1 MHPDDEA
8 ARREGLLRG
17 KTEMWYVLDADPGAC
32 LVSGFSR
39 PISREEYLEYFRSGR
54 LEEILHREPVHR
66 GDCFFLP
73 PGRVHSI
80 GRGILLAEIQQA
92 ADVTYRI
99 YDFERRDAQGRLRE
113 LHVEKALEA
122 MDFSA
127 SGDPKVHYT
136 LREDALTPL
145 AECPYFSTGLLH
157 GRRPLLRETAGEFV
171 IHTCVGGRGRL
182 RDAQGR
188 VVELRPGVCVLTPA
202 CLERVEILPEEV
214 GVELLETRPA

>member
-1 MHPDDEA
+1 MCW
-8 ARREGLLRG
+8 
-17 KTEMWYVLDADPGAC
+17 T
-32 LVSGFSR
+32 
-39 PISREEYLEYFRSGR
+39 PI
-54 LEEILHREPVHR
+54 REPVWCR
-66 GDCFFLP
+66 AF
-73 PGRVHSI
+73 PGRSPGRNTWSI
-80 GRGILLAEIQQA
+80 SARDVWRRSCTANPSTGAIVFSCRRGGILLAEIQQA

-127 SGDPKVHYT
+127 SGDPKVRYT

-182 RDAQGR
+182 RDVQGR
-188 VVELRPGVCVLTPA
+188 VVELHPGVCVLTPA
-202 CLERVEILPEEV
+202 CLERVEIVPEEV